1 MSVSTNP
8 INNAT
13 TINSACRIPRYRRES
28 IPHRTMASGHY
39 VLELGEVK
47 CLVPVRAT
55 GTRVSIKDGI
65 IPIRHDGIDYGTMS
79 RIMEKLCPVGI
90 CNVLFGED
98 GEVTGIGFLGYI
110 AVSEGKILT
119 VRS

>member
-1 MSVSTNP
+1 MSVSTNL

-13 TINSACRIPRYRRES
+13 TINRAGRIPRYRHES

-39 VLELGEVK
+39 VLEFGEVK
-47 CLVPVRAT
+47 CMVPMRAT
-55 GTRVSIKDGI
+55 GTRVSIKDDI

-79 RIMEKLCPVGI
+79 RIMEKLCPDGI

-98 GEVTGIGFLGYI
+98 GEVTGIGHLGYI
-110 AVSEGKILT
+110 AVSEGKVLNG
-119 VRS
+119 RS